1 MIKSLWPYVAYIF
14 MICQRMG
21 LLPISIIGFGFRWL
35 SSEIRVPSP
44 PAKMTTFIGILF
56 FLAANQRFVL
66 AYQEGQN

>member
-1 MIKSLWPYVAYIF
+1 
-14 MICQRMG
+14 MG